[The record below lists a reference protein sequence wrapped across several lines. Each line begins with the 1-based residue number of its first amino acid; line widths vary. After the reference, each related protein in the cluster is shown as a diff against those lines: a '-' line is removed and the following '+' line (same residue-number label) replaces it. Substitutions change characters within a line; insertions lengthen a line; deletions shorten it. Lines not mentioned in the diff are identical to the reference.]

1 MVRHRQASSNRRG
14 CRVVTTSMTARLL
27 LRNQLKALDDISW
40 SVVTGDEFEDPP
52 DGVDVELVP
61 IRREFAL
68 SDWLAFMRLWRL
80 FRRRRFD
87 FVQTHTPKAS
97 FLGLP
102 AARLSGSQAIYTIHG
117 ALYFRDN
124 SRVAN
129 ILGWGFE
136 RWCCAWAHRVL
147 VQCREDEEVLPQA
160 RICRSTKLRY
170 IGNGVVLDRFLEPV
184 PPVRRS
190 NKPIVLMISRLVKE
204 KGCTDFVELA
214 RALHGKA
221 DFVHV
226 GPIET
231 DQRDAL
237 SEADLSA
244 ASAFVSFVGPVSDVR
259 PYLAACDVVVLP
271 SYREGLPRVPME
283 AAAAG
288 RAVVAYDV
296 RGVRE
301 VVNESTGTLVA
312 RGDVKAMVS
321 SVQELLVDPDRC
333 AALGRAARERVVEF
347 FSESRV
353 IDRLREIY
361 AELDHR

>member
-1 MVRHRQASSNRRG
+1 
-14 CRVVTTSMTARLL
+14 
-27 LRNQLKALDDISW
+27 
-40 SVVTGDEFEDPP
+40 
-52 DGVDVELVP
+52 
-61 IRREFAL
+61 
-68 SDWLAFMRLWRL
+68 
-80 FRRRRFD
+80 
-87 FVQTHTPKAS
+87 
-97 FLGLP
+97 
-102 AARLSGSQAIYTIHG
+102 
-117 ALYFRDN
+117 
-124 SRVAN
+124 
-129 ILGWGFE
+129 
-136 RWCCAWAHRVL
+136 
-147 VQCREDEEVLPQA
+147 
-160 RICRSTKLRY
+160 
-170 IGNGVVLDRFLEPV
+170 VLDRFLEPV